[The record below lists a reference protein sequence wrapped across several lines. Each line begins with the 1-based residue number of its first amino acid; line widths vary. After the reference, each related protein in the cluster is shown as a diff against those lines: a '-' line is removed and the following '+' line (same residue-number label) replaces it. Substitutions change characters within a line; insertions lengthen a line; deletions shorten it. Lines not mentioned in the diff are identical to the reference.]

1 MTIRI
6 PGAVACASSLLFVA
20 ALAQGQQLT
29 PRAFWPSPV
38 GTNVLVLG
46 YQRSEGDIVVDQSL
60 PITGVDSVID
70 GLQFSYQHT
79 FDWFG
84 RTSTV
89 QIAQSFADGNTSGF
103 VNGEPRSRRTRG
115 QGDLVGRF
123 AINFAGAPA
132 MTPLE
137 FRDRMRDPETLFG
150 ASLSV
155 SLPTGEYDPD
165 RVINLGTNR
174 VTVRPAVGV
183 VQPLRPGLYLEGELG
198 VWWFQDNDEFVG
210 STREQEPVVDTQ
222 LHIVKRFKPGFWA
235 SLDANY
241 YTGGRT
247 RIDGVRN
254 EDLQRNSRLG
264 ATLVYPIMRGHALR
278 LSASFGAVTETGGD
292 YDLLSI
298 AWIRVF

>member
-1 MTIRI
+1 
-6 PGAVACASSLLFVA
+6 
-20 ALAQGQQLT
+20 
-29 PRAFWPSPV
+29 V
-38 GTNVLVLG
+38 GTNVLVLV